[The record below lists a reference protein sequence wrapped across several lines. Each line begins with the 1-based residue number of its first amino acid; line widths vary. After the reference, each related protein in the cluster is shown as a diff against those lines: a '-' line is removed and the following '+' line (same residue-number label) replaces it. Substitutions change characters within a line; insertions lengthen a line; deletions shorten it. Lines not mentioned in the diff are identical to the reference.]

1 MSIFDEKDWS
11 IPLSEHTK
19 WSIRLGFK
27 GVLNDD
33 FYNKMASVKK
43 VRKRIINDLCYSTIA
58 GIFTSILYLILYYT
72 QNDYKDAMALPI
84 MLLLLVCVL
93 SMVLHFRVLYQCTES
108 DKKHIKEY
116 ESELIAKK

>member
-11 IPLSEHTK
+11 MPLSEHTK

-43 VRKRIINDLCYSTIA
+43 VRKRIRDDLWYSISA
-58 GIFTSILYLILYYT
+58 GTGFSIMYLILHYT
-72 QNDYKDAMALPI
+72 NNDYKDFMALPI
-84 MLLLLVCVL
+84 MLIQLVCVL
-93 SMVLHFRVLYQCTES
+93 SIVLHMRVMYQWNRS
-108 DKKHIKEY
+108 DEKHINDY